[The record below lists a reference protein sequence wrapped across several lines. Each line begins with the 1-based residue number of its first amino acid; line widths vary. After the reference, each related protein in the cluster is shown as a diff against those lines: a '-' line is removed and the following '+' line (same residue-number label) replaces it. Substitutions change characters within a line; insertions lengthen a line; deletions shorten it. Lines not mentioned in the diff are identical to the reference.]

1 MGIAFDEP
9 SAVEGLY
16 AHTTHTFESSG
27 KMRVCGVFSFYL
39 HRSCLVAERTD
50 ETISVA
56 IF

>member
-16 AHTTHTFESSG
+16 AHTTHTFESSS